1 MHIRQGQSAEELEE
15 LARTLINRL
24 RQEIRESQSASK
36 TLVSMLDFLS
46 SEDLPDMFIRNLA
59 EQISGRINS
68 FSPSTGGIRLRV
80 YRTPSKNL
88 PLGRTAPY
96 FVVGEVPQLKLPDS
110 YWQLARVNMPVHLS
124 WLVYLSSWLLD
135 ASYGALAVPW
145 PHSAHRRAE
154 AWESHFLL
162 LWRGLGQGMPEGV
175 YYSNLLR
182 DYPCG
187 LMSLKEEAPR
197 YYRRLFPDLQNQ
209 N

>member
-88 PLGRTAPY
+88 PLVRIATS
-96 FVVGEVPQLKLPDS
+96 FVVGVVPRLKLPHTS
-110 YWQLARVNMPVHLS
+110 SHLARLTILVH
-124 WLVYLSSWLLD
+124 
-135 ASYGALAVPW
+135 
-145 PHSAHRRAE
+145 
-154 AWESHFLL
+154 
-162 LWRGLGQGMPEGV
+162 
-175 YYSNLLR
+175 
-182 DYPCG
+182 
-187 LMSLKEEAPR
+187 
-197 YYRRLFPDLQNQ
+197 
-209 N
+209 